1 MKYSLNIPNQI
12 TLARL
17 ALAIIFFVVLS
28 QYSQRTSPAWKL
40 DAAAAV
46 FIVAAGSDF
55 IDGYLARK
63 WKMVTPLGRVLD
75 PMVDKVLICGA
86 FILFLA
92 PGFVGADGRNVTEM
106 RGWMVVVIVG
116 RELLVTGLR
125 GFNESQ
131 GRAFGASLHG
141 KVKMWI
147 QSFAAPAILLLVA
160 HEDRLMSASAATTVK
175 LVIVWLTVLVTALS
189 MLQYL
194 ARSRHILEESAAA

>member
-40 DAAAAV
+40 DVAMAV

-147 QSFAAPAILLLVA
+147 QSFAVPVILFLVA
-160 HEDRLMSASAATTVK
+160 HERRLMSAPTATNIK
-175 LVIVWLTVLVTALS
+175 LAIVWVTVLVTALS

>member
-28 QYSQRTSPAWKL
+28 QYSQRTSPAWQL
-40 DAAAAV
+40 DVAAAV

-92 PGFVGADGRNVTEM
+92 PGFVDADGRNVTEM

-147 QSFAAPAILLLVA
+147 QSFAAPTILLLVA
-160 HEDRLMSASAATTVK
+160 HEQSVMSASAATTVK

>member
-1 MKYSLNIPNQI
+1 MTSALNLPNQI

-17 ALAIIFFVVLS
+17 ILAIIFFVVLS
-28 QYSQRTSPAWKL
+28 QYSHRAPQIWML
-40 DAAAAV
+40 DVSVAL
-46 FIVAAGSDF
+46 FIVAAASDY

-75 PMVDKVLICGA
+75 PLVDKVLVCGA
-86 FILFLA
+86 FILFLS
-92 PGFVGADGRNVTEM
+92 PGFVDESGNNVTEM
-106 RGWMVVVIVG
+106 RAWMVVVIVG

-147 QSFAAPAILLLVA
+147 QSFAAPTVLFLVA
-160 HEDRLMSASAATTVK
+160 RGSSFMSTEAVTNTK
-175 LVIVWLTVLVTALS
+175 KIIVWVTVAVTALS

>member
-17 ALAIIFFVVLS
+17 ALSIIFFVVLS
-28 QYSQRTSPAWKL
+28 QYSHGSSPPWKL
-40 DAAAAV
+40 DVAAAV

-92 PGFVGADGRNVTEM
+92 PGFVGGDGRNVTEM

-147 QSFAAPAILLLVA
+147 QSFAAPTILFLVA
-160 HEDRLMSASAATTVK
+160 HDGWLMSASAATTVK

>member
-1 MKYSLNIPNQI
+1 MKYSVNIPNQI

-28 QYSQRTSPAWKL
+28 QYSQRTSPAWQL
-40 DAAAAV
+40 DVAAAV

-92 PGFVGADGRNVTEM
+92 PGFVDADGRNVTEM

-147 QSFAAPAILLLVA
+147 QSFAAPTILLLVA
-160 HEDRLMSASAATTVK
+160 HEQSVMSASAATTVK